1 MRELI
6 SSSKTKQ
13 NTTQNKKAQAGNE
26 WSNIFPQSPQ
36 ARKKP
41 PSYLQL
47 PPWVQQ
53 TEQTN
58 MATKMRLVSSP
69 LCPSV
74 LENKDSGAHPAEM
87 PQLRHAEED
96 PLASGDPPPL
106 QTRQAL
112 RLSAETGEDSSNRC
126 ARWSVLLSSDRQEDK
141 KKKKTGG

>member
-1 MRELI
+1 MEKDDYYILSLEELVVLQRFH
-6 SSSKTKQ
+6 SRHNRLNTPRHGCQ
-13 NTTQNKKAQAGNE
+13 ND
-26 WSNIFPQSPQ
+26 
-36 ARKKP
+36 
-41 PSYLQL
+41 
-47 PPWVQQ
+47 
-53 TEQTN
+53 
-58 MATKMRLVSSP
+58 SSP
-69 LCPSV
+69 VTPVSLCPW
-74 LENKDSGAHPAEM
+74 EPDSGVNPAEM